1 MRGDD
6 FLRHFEKT
14 LGSSVVYDGK
24 IIKVLRD
31 EVLLENGAES
41 VREVVRHKGAV
52 AVLAVD
58 GDGSVYFVRQFRYPV
73 GRELLE
79 VPAGKLKAGENPLE
93 CATREL
99 FEECGVAAESWT
111 ELGPIYTSPGFCD
124 EVIWLFFAKELSP
137 VGQCLDE
144 DEFLD
149 VVKMPF
155 AEVLQ
160 KAEAGAFTDGKTQLI
175 LLRCKD
181 KI

>member
-14 LGSSVVYDGK
+14 LGSSVVYGGK

-79 VPAGKLKAGENPLE
+79 VPAGKLEAGENLLE
-93 CATREL
+93 CAKREL
-99 FEECGVAAESWT
+99 LEECGVAAESWT

-124 EVIWLFFAKELSP
+124 EVIWLFLAKKLSP

-155 AEVLQ
+155 AEALK